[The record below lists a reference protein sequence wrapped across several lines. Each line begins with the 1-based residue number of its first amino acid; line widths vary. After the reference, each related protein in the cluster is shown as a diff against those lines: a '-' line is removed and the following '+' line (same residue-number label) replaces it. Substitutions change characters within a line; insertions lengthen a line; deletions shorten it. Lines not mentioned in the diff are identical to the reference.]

1 MEKAPIGFETQ
12 NLPPGIVQAPEP
24 MAVDFADDFNE
35 MPAGFDDFNGMPG
48 MPAGTMATDEF
59 LDPVAMG
66 FHDGS
71 LQQQLAYSMQQAVDQ
86 LREV

>member
-1 MEKAPIGFETQ
+1 M
-12 NLPPGIVQAPEP
+12 PE
-24 MAVDFADDFNE
+24 DFADDFNG
-35 MPAGFDDFNGMPG
+35 MPDIPGTGFDDFNGMPAG
-48 MPAGTMATDEF
+48 MMAADVPF
-59 LDPVAMG
+59 DPVAMG